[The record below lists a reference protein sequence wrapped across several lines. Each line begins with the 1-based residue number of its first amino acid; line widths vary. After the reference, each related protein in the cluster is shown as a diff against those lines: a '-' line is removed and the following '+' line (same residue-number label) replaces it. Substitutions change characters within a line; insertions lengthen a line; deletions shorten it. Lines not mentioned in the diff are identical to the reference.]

1 MTPDDGTTSSSRGFP
16 PPEPQGTTTAVSRQ
30 NLQNRWNAQTP
41 QTPEGARSA
50 IGKARTVR
58 TREPSAALTAGMRAG
73 QNLLRTLRTSE
84 PSPNPE
90 VSAHAGKH
98 CVQLPNPTT
107 PAAHSDHCQALR
119 RRGACGKA
127 TTRDVYLPECV
138 EVTVVTVCER
148 SEGGSES
155 VSI

>member
-16 PPEPQGTTTAVSRQ
+16 PPDPQGTTTAVSRQ

-98 CVQLPNPTT
+98 CVQLRATESRIRN
-107 PAAHSDHCQALR
+107 ANADLKSRLRGHSCGALDR
-119 RRGACGKA
+119 STKPPLE
-127 TTRDVYLPECV
+127 TRIRISYSAVRENLPD
-138 EVTVVTVCER
+138 
-148 SEGGSES
+148 
-155 VSI
+155 